1 MNIRTGH
8 YGVITLYTER
18 ASNTKIKNQTGLLL
32 SQMTPKEEK
41 NLDFSVE
48 CQALNYK
55 SMPVKII
62 LNVRIYIINVLA
74 EIEAQNSPTNNFQIV
89 Q

>member
-8 YGVITLYTER
+8 YGVIILYTER

-55 SMPVKII
+55 SMPVEII
-62 LNVRIYIINVLA
+62 LNIRIYMRLNVLA
-74 EIEAQNSPTNNFQIV
+74 EMDPQNSPVNIF
-89 Q
+89 

>member
-1 MNIRTGH
+1 MKIRTGH
-8 YGVITLYTER
+8 YGVIILYTER

-32 SQMTPKEEK
+32 SQMIPKEEK

-55 SMPVKII
+55 SMPVEII
-62 LNVRIYIINVLA
+62 LNIRIYMRFLA
-74 EIEAQNSPTNNFQIV
+74 ELEAQNSPVNNFQIV

>member
-1 MNIRTGH
+1 MNIRTVH
-8 YGVITLYTER
+8 YGVIILFTER

-32 SQMTPKEEK
+32 SLMTPKEEE

-55 SMPVKII
+55 SMAVKIF
-62 LNVRIYIINVLA
+62 LNVPIYIRLA
-74 EIEAQNSPTNNFQIV
+74 QF
-89 Q
+89 

>member
-8 YGVITLYTER
+8 YGVIILYTER

-32 SQMTPKEEK
+32 SLMTPKEEES
-41 NLDFSVE
+41 LDFSVE

-62 LNVRIYIINVLA
+62 LNVRIYMRLNVLA
-74 EIEAQNSPTNNFQIV
+74 EMDPQNSPVNIF
-89 Q
+89 